1 MTNLMHNELIW
12 MLLQWK
18 TKSKTNSSNYNNN
31 IIKGGEKPNKQM
43 KEKRFYDMVISQ
55 VDIGNLKSQK
65 GTYPIY
71 LINVQTV
78 EISLCRNH

>member
-1 MTNLMHNELIW
+1 
-12 MLLQWK
+12 
-18 TKSKTNSSNYNNN
+18 
-31 IIKGGEKPNKQM
+31 M

-55 VDIGNLKSQK
+55 VNIGNLKSQK

-78 EISLCRNH
+78 EISLCRNHEDVINQEHILNNVNYFFNSLH

>member
-1 MTNLMHNELIW
+1 
-12 MLLQWK
+12 
-18 TKSKTNSSNYNNN
+18 
-31 IIKGGEKPNKQM
+31 
-43 KEKRFYDMVISQ
+43 MVISQ

-65 GTYPIY
+65 GTYPIC